1 MTKRTS
7 AKKDLSDIL
16 KYVRVRV
23 QTLKNIIDYYEK
35 LERDQG
41 FMKTD
46 DQISFQ
52 IACSQMNE
60 LERLV
65 DFIEGIQLAHANV
78 PDSQNKEESKNG
90 II

>member
-1 MTKRTS
+1 MAKKTS

-16 KYVRVRV
+16 KYVTWRV
-23 QTLKNIIDYYEK
+23 QTLGNIIDYYEK
-35 LERDQG
+35 LERDRG
-41 FMKTD
+41 FMKID
-46 DQISFQ
+46 DEIAYQ

-60 LERLV
+60 LERMV
-65 DFIEGIQLAHANV
+65 DFIEGKELAHANI